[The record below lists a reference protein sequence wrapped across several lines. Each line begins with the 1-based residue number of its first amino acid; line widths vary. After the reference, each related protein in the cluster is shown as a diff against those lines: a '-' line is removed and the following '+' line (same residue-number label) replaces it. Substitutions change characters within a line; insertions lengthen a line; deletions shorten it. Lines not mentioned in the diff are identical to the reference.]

1 MDWTPTAAFRQPW
14 IYTAKVSNLHSF
26 FSFAYGL
33 VALLADVYS
42 LATTEKEERG
52 EAIVAYMRRLF
63 ESYLGGQLA
72 TVSLVGHALM
82 VLVRSCAAYV
92 NVARY
97 VVLSA
102 FLCPSSLAHHTS
114 NVEFEPVIIA

>member
-1 MDWTPTAAFRQPW
+1 VFNASGFLVNCSRTFIFVAF
-14 IYTAKVSNLHSF
+14 ACDF
-26 FSFAYGL
+26 
-33 VALLADVYS
+33 VALPADVYS
-42 LATTEKEERG
+42 LATTEEEERG

-72 TVSLVGHALM
+72 TVSLVGHALT

-97 VVLSA
+97 VGLSA
-102 FLCPSSLAHHTS
+102 FLCPSSLAHRKS
-114 NVEFEPVIIA
+114 NVLFLRGRKV